1 MSLEKILNTLD
12 EQGKL
17 FHEFKK
23 ANDERIAKLEANGAV
38 GEVNTKLAK
47 MEAAFQKN
55 EETLEN
61 LEKAIAANN
70 RIEFGRSP
78 EVQKVMQAFKKL
90 LVTGDATE
98 YSAIHA
104 AVKTTSDPD
113 GGFAVPEDIDAV
125 VDKLMLESSPMMQLC
140 GTKRFG
146 ANYHKLVNIRGAV
159 TENSAELATIS
170 ETATSKLV
178 KISTVY
184 GKRVAA
190 PIISQESLE
199 DMFFDPEEWVRDD
212 VSEELFENLEEEF
225 ITGNGSLNKTKGF
238 LSYPSSADVDGTRAF
253 GTIQYINS
261 GVSGGFRA
269 FDAATAVSP
278 VDDLIDM
285 QTALKEK
292 HHAGASWLVNR
303 SVKGTMRKFKD
314 NDGNYIWQPR
324 LTLGEQEVLLGFPL
338 RTSHFMPAAAAG
350 SLSVVF
356 GDFKR
361 AITLVVRPGL
371 SVIRDNLT
379 QAPNL
384 RFVFSKRY
392 GLMLRNSEA
401 LKILRFAVS

>member
-23 ANDERIAKLEANGAV
+23 ANDERVAKLEANGAV

-70 RIEFGRSP
+70 RIDFGKSP
-78 EVQKVMQAFKKL
+78 EKERHAKAFAKF
-90 LVTGDATE
+90 VITGDDSE
-98 YSAIHA
+98 LKAIKA
-104 AVKTTSDPD
+104 AVKVSSDPD
-113 GGFAVPEDIDAV
+113 GGFAVPEDLDAV

-140 GTKRFG
+140 GIKRFG
-146 ANYHKLVNIRGAV
+146 ANYSKLVNVRGATTV
-159 TENSAELATIS
+159 NSAELAVIS

-178 KISTVY
+178 KITPVY
-184 GKRVAA
+184 GKRVAE

-199 DMFFDPEEWVRDD
+199 DMMFDPEEWVRDD

-225 ITGNGSLNKTKGF
+225 ITGDGSLNKTKGF
-238 LSYPSSADVDGTRAF
+238 LSYPTSTAVDGTRAF
-253 GTIQYINS
+253 GALQIINS
-261 GVSGGFRA
+261 GVSAGFKA
-269 FDAATAVSP
+269 LNAATGVNPADS
-278 VDDLIDM
+278 LIDM

-292 HHAGASWLVNR
+292 HHAGSVWLVNR

-314 NDGNYIWQPR
+314 NDGNYLWQPR
-324 LTLGEQEVLLGFPL
+324 ITIGEQEMLLGYPL

-361 AITLVVRPGL
+361 AILLIARPGL
-371 SVIRDNLT
+371 SVVRDPYT